1 MKSWADCSS
10 DEEDYSS
17 DDAAEEE
24 EEQETLE
31 PTALEKLQINN
42 DGENPLNN
50 NSGGPGIREYDYPNQ
65 APFNAFVGN
74 LSYEISEVSH
84 LQQALV
90 DVVHDRLKEKIN
102 IIGAKICYERNS
114 DNRNHRG
121 FGYVELETL
130 EEVSEL
136 FVCVCVCATKRN
148 HNKIFCLHSHSL
160 RYIIIYRN
168 YLCKCRERE
177 REKLRFI
184 CITSL
189 SYMKVSKVYS

>member
-168 YLCKCRERE
+168 YLCICRERE
-177 REKLRFI
+177 RERERN
-184 CITSL
+184 
-189 SYMKVSKVYS
+189 